1 MQVTFSF
8 AGEITQV
15 LDAIPWVRCAS
26 GNVFFRLWM
35 QFSPTRGCFS
45 QMFKKQISKH
55 SSKQIFWHQFC
66 LWKTPSS
73 RFFLFSPLCM
83 PIFFKTFS
91 SSGFWGVKKASC
103 KRFHVFGENWQ
114 RNHFPKLTT
123 LWLLLHPNVTN
134 FAIVHWL
141 VNLCHQILC
150 VDHNIASFSPASLP
164 ASSVSWL
171 SLVQELSC

>member
-1 MQVTFSF
+1 
-8 AGEITQV
+8 
-15 LDAIPWVRCAS
+15 
-26 GNVFFRLWM
+26 M

-134 FAIVHWL
+134 FAIVQCWNGPSYKLWHSLRMSFGNGRKECQMWKFNPSFNNISVKSKIWL
-141 VNLCHQILC
+141 WV
-150 VDHNIASFSPASLP
+150 
-164 ASSVSWL
+164 
-171 SLVQELSC
+171 EE